1 MSFVKVLYIQ
11 PKIEEKGTTAIL
23 EEATSNHERPCSFTV
38 VRNAFSALEYLQTA
52 TYDVIIVYE
61 HMQNMKG
68 SNFQKIIEQLG
79 YKIPVIVMEKKYS
92 SEVKPDILYVP
103 FTYRQLRNAIES
115 KLVKSIVEM
124 ESPEITTKDSPE
136 NCSNVSHSSV
146 SNSFFRLE
154 TLREKPPSNSSF
166 SSFGLSTTSKSKTAD
181 FSLVDNSGSLFVLPK
196 KQPTKKRSFLSR
208 GGRRAPTRQSARKKC
223 KKAFLF
229 DSIPEDQ
236 LLLPGSDEEYYSMEV
251 ILEEEEGREEEGGG
265 GGSSND
271 KDHESTS
278 EFSGRLYDDEESIEL
293 MSIGDLSVNE
303 NEASLREWKLTLLAT
318 VADET
323 LKRMFPV

>member
-61 HMQNMKG
+61 HMQYMKG
-68 SNFQKIIEQLG
+68 SNFQKIIEHLG

-92 SEVKPDILYVP
+92 SEVKPDILYIP

-115 KLVKSIVEM
+115 KLVTKSVEM
-124 ESPEITTKDSPE
+124 EITETTTKASSE
-136 NCSNVSHSSV
+136 NCSKEPHSSV
-146 SNSFFRLE
+146 SNSFFQLE
-154 TLREKPPSNSSF
+154 TFREKPPTNSVLF
-166 SSFGLSTTSKSKTAD
+166 SSFGLSSNSKSKTAA

-196 KQPTKKRSFLSR
+196 KQPTKKRSFLSHGR
-208 GGRRAPTRQSARKKC
+208 RRAPTRQSARKKY
-223 KKAFLF
+223 KKTYLF
-229 DSIPEDQ
+229 DTIPEDQ
-236 LLLPGSDEEYYSMEV
+236 LFLPGSDEEYSMEV
-251 ILEEEEGREEEGGG
+251 ILEEEEGQEQEGGG
-265 GGSSND
+265 GSNDD
-271 KDHESTS
+271 KDHESNS

-303 NEASLREWKLTLLAT
+303 SEASLREWKLTLLAT